1 MKSETT
7 HVTILDFFLVIT
19 TNITINKQKGFISS
33 NPYISSEEA
42 LDTLSNLK

>member
-7 HVTILDFFLVIT
+7 HVTILDILVKT
-19 TNITINKQKGFISS
+19 TNITINKQKGFSSS

>member
-7 HVTILDFFLVIT
+7 HVTILDFLVIT
-19 TNITINKQKGFISS
+19 TIITINKQKGFSSS